1 MRTLH
6 TLTLALAASALLG
19 ACSSRQ
25 LYSAGQQWQ
34 AQECRRLPAPEQ
46 QRCLQSNAMSFDE
59 YQRQS
64 DAARP
69 AR

>member
-6 TLTLALAASALLG
+6 NLVLALAATALLG

-34 AQECRRLPAPEQ
+34 AHECRRLPAPEQ
-46 QRCLQSNAMSFDE
+46 PRCLQSNALSFDE

-69 AR
+69 PR